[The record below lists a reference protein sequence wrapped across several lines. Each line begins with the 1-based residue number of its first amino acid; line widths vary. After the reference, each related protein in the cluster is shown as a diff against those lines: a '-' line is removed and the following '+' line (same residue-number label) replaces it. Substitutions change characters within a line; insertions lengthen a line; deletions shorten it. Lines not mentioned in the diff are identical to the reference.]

1 MRNWLLSLLFVC
13 FSGAAANPDWAH
25 TEQQAR
31 GQTVYFNAW
40 GGSDSV
46 NRYLQWAAEQVQ
58 RQYGIT
64 LKHVKI
70 TDAAEVVQRIRAEK
84 RAGKERDG
92 SVDLLWVNGE
102 NFHHLKQEG
111 LLYGP
116 WVANLPNWAL
126 VDKQKPVT
134 TDFSVPTEGLEAPW
148 GLAQLTFIADRA
160 TTPNP
165 PQSARELLDFARRHP
180 GQVTYP
186 LPPDFHGVTFLKQ
199 LLIELAPDPRVL
211 QQPMTPAHFAAA
223 TAPLWAYL
231 DQLHPVAWR
240 QGRSF
245 PASAAVM
252 NNMLAD
258 GELRLSLTFNPNE
271 AASLIRQQQL
281 PDTAYG
287 FGFRAGTI
295 GNVHY
300 LAIPFNARANAAA
313 QVVVNFLLSA
323 PAQRHKADLAV
334 WGDPSVL
341 TAQALVTQNAATQ
354 IAATQEPTASAD
366 PVTATASEASVL
378 TQPAAVPVLPEPHV
392 SWVEPLE
399 KAWLQ
404 RYGAQ

>member
-1 MRNWLLSLLFVC
+1 MRNWLLSLLIVC
-13 FSGAAANPDWAH
+13 FSASAAHADWAQ

-46 NRYLQWAAEQVQ
+46 NRYLQWAAEQMQ

-64 LKHVKI
+64 LKLVKI
-70 TDAAEVVQRIRAEK
+70 TDAADVVQRIRAEK
-84 RAGKERDG
+84 QAGKKHNG

-116 WVANLPNWAL
+116 WAEHLPNWAL
-126 VDKQKPVT
+126 VDKSKPVT

-160 TTPNP
+160 TTPTP
-165 PQSARELLDFARRHP
+165 PQSAAELLEFARRHP

-199 LLIELAPDPRVL
+199 LLLELAPNPAVL
-211 QQPMTPAHFAAA
+211 QRPVTPEQFAVT

-231 DQLHPVAWR
+231 DQLHPLAWR

-245 PASAAVM
+245 PASAAAM

-258 GELRLSLTFNPNE
+258 GELLLSLTFNPNE
-271 AASLIRQQQL
+271 AASLVRQQQL
-281 PDTAYG
+281 PPSAYG

-300 LAIPFNARANAAA
+300 LAIPFNASAKAAA
-313 QVVVNFLLSA
+313 QVVANFLLSPA
-323 PAQRHKADLAV
+323 AQRHKADLAV

-341 TAQALVTQNAATQ
+341 TSHALTSAVVDATNKSAISESQ
-354 IAATQEPTASAD
+354 TTAKSA
-366 PVTATASEASVL
+366 VM
-378 TQPAAVPVLPEPHV
+378 PVLPEPHV

>member
-1 MRNWLLSLLFVC
+1 MRNWLLSLLIVC
-13 FSGAAANPDWAH
+13 FSASAAQADWAQ

-31 GQTVYFNAW
+31 GQTVYLNAW

-58 RQYGIT
+58 RHYGIT
-64 LKHVKI
+64 LKQVKI

-84 RAGKERDG
+84 QAGKENDG

-116 WVANLPNWAL
+116 WVEHLPHWAL
-126 VDKQKPVT
+126 VDKRHPVT
-134 TDFSVPTEGLEAPW
+134 TDFSVPTDGLEAPW
-148 GLAQLTFIADRA
+148 GLAQLTFIADRT
-160 TTPNP
+160 TTPSP
-165 PQSARELLDFARRHP
+165 PQSATELLDFARRHP

-199 LLIELAPDPRVL
+199 LLLELAPDPAVL
-211 QQPMTPAHFAAA
+211 QQPVTPEQFATT

-231 DQLHPVAWR
+231 DQLHAVAWR

-245 PASAAVM
+245 PASAATM

-271 AASLIRQQQL
+271 AASLVRQQLL
-281 PDTAYG
+281 PQSTYS
-287 FGFRAGTI
+287 FGFRTGTI

-300 LAIPFNARANAAA
+300 LAIPFNAHAKAAA
-313 QVVVNFLLSA
+313 QVVVNFLLSPA
-323 PAQRHKADLAV
+323 AQRRKADLAV

-341 TAQALVTQNAATQ
+341 TEQALASTPNATTESHAM
-354 IAATQEPTASAD
+354 AKP
-366 PVTATASEASVL
+366 P
-378 TQPAAVPVLPEPHV
+378 AVPMLAEPHV

>member
-1 MRNWLLSLLFVC
+1 MLLMRNWLLSLLIVC
-13 FSGAAANPDWAH
+13 FSASAAHADWAQ

-64 LKHVKI
+64 LKQVKI
-70 TDAAEVVQRIRAEK
+70 TDAADVVQRIRAEK
-84 RAGKERDG
+84 QAGKKHNG

-116 WVANLPNWAL
+116 WAEHLPNWAL
-126 VDKQKPVT
+126 VDKSKPVT

-160 TTPNP
+160 TTPTP
-165 PQSARELLDFARRHP
+165 PQSAAELLEFARRHP

-199 LLIELAPDPRVL
+199 LLLELAPNPAVL
-211 QQPMTPAHFAAA
+211 QQPVTPEQFAVA

-231 DQLHPVAWR
+231 DQLHPLAWR

-245 PASAAVM
+245 PASAAAM

-258 GELRLSLTFNPNE
+258 GELLLSLTFNPNE
-271 AASLIRQQQL
+271 AASLVRQQQL
-281 PDTAYG
+281 PPSAYG

-300 LAIPFNARANAAA
+300 LAIPFNASAKAAA
-313 QVVVNFLLSA
+313 QVVANFLLSPA
-323 PAQRHKADLAV
+323 AQRHKADLAV

-341 TAQALVTQNAATQ
+341 TSHAL
-354 IAATQEPTASAD
+354 ASATSD
-366 PVTATASEASVL
+366 ATAKSAAVESQTTAKS
-378 TQPAAVPVLPEPHV
+378 AAVPVLPEPHV